1 MKQSVKITGAVV
13 MLSTLAACAAGSPE
27 SQHAA
32 AGGELPQL
40 LLGLWHGVIAP
51 VTLIVE
57 IVNRLAP
64 NALSWS
70 PHFFESK
77 GTGVLYDIGFYLG
90 LGVTP
95 GVFWTAWRRRR

>member
-1 MKQSVKITGAVV
+1 VKQSVKITGAVV

-40 LLGLWHGVIAP
+40 MLGLWHGVIAP

-57 IVNRLAP
+57 IINRLAP
-64 NALSWS
+64 NALSWA
-70 PHFFESK
+70 PHFYEPK
-77 GTGVLYDIGFYLG
+77 GTGVIYDIGFYFG
-90 LGVTP
+90 LGFSP
-95 GVFWTAWRRRR
+95 ALIWAAWNRRR